1 MEQIKKNIIVSL
13 KSKVLL
19 GKFGKGKYFGYKNKK
34 IISLV
39 EIKTKDN
46 AVAYGESLVGIY
58 STNLFKKNLDYLSKF
73 FLNKNVY
80 EALEISK
87 QLQNNK
93 FFFYSGLIQSVLAS
107 IEIACLNL
115 LAKLKNKNLS
125 EIIKEYFNCE
135 GSDINEV
142 PIYASAGSIK
152 STLKDLKQDLK
163 LAENLNIKIIKIRH
177 NINNSFHKKYIIL
190 KKNNFKFSIDFISN
204 SFLKNKNLEKSKIMD
219 SMVQSNPLWIEECVN
234 VNEIHTFIKL
244 KKKYKKLRFSYG
256 ENFNSKFDFINLIK
270 FYKFD
275 YINLDISHI
284 CISEF
289 IKIIKFLKKNN
300 IRKKIIFH
308 CWGGVINLHTSL
320 ELASIFKDQIYMTEL
335 PIADFSLN
343 NKYIFKLGIKD
354 SKVNINSVDRKNI
367 NSYYQKIVIF

>member
-1 MEQIKKNIIVSL
+1 M
-13 KSKVLL
+13 
-19 GKFGKGKYFGYKNKK
+19 
-34 IISLV
+34 
-39 EIKTKDN
+39 
-46 AVAYGESLVGIY
+46 
-58 STNLFKKNLDYLSKF
+58 NLF
-73 FLNKNVY
+73 
-80 EALEISK
+80 
-87 QLQNNK
+87 
-93 FFFYSGLIQSVLAS
+93 LI
-107 IEIACLNL
+107 
-115 LAKLKNKNLS
+115 
-125 EIIKEYFNCE
+125 
-135 GSDINEV
+135 
-142 PIYASAGSIK
+142 
-152 STLKDLKQDLK
+152 
-163 LAENLNIKIIKIRH
+163 
-177 NINNSFHKKYIIL
+177 
-190 KKNNFKFSIDFISN
+190 
-204 SFLKNKNLEKSKIMD
+204 
-219 SMVQSNPLWIEECVN
+219 QSNPLWIEECVN

-367 NSYYQKIVIF
+367 NSYYQKNSNILNKNLLNKYEFSFKK